1 MSSPSL
7 NPVFPK
13 PVIEPTIPAL
23 DLVDRPALA
32 VVYLLT
38 SGLMEICGPLFWA
51 VLAAG
56 FLLAEFGLD

>member
-13 PVIEPTIPAL
+13 PLLEPTIPAL

-32 VVYLLT
+32 LAYLLAG
-38 SGLMEICGPLFWA
+38 GLMEICGPLFWA
-51 VLAAG
+51 ILAAG
-56 FLLAEFGLD
+56 FLFAEFGLD